1 MKKELTVTMSD
12 IAKFDTNRKTL
23 TPLIQVK
30 NIKKYFPIRKGLLKK
45 TVGHVKAVDNISF
58 DIYKGETLGIVGES
72 GSGKSTLGRVILK
85 LSPTTDGEIYY
96 NTENLTHLTNDEM
109 RHYRQDVQMI
119 FQDPFSSLN
128 PKMNVFELLEE
139 PLLIQTSLTKPE
151 RQKKVSAMIEKV
163 GLRKSDLHK
172 YPHEFSGG
180 QRQRI
185 SIARALILEPKFVV
199 CDESVSALDVSIQGQ
214 VLNLMKDLQEE
225 LQLTYMFISHDLSVV
240 HHMSD
245 RVAVMY
251 LGQIMEI
258 ANNENIYNNPLHPY
272 TKALLSSIPTGS
284 EETEMQEVRLKG
296 DIPSPANPPKGCP
309 LSTRCPFVFDR
320 CTQESPKLRQIKD
333 DQQVAC
339 HLYDKK

>member
-1 MKKELTVTMSD
+1 MIEIVDKD
-12 IAKFDTNRKTL
+12 IAKQAL
-23 TPLIQVK
+23 TPLIRVN
-30 NIKKYFPIRKGLLKK
+30 NIKKHFPIKKGILKK
-45 TVGHVKAVDNISF
+45 TVGYVKAVDGISF

-72 GSGKSTLGRVILK
+72 GSGKSTLGRVMLK
-85 LSPTTDGEIYY
+85 LMSSTDGEIYY
-96 NTENLTHLTNDEM
+96 KSTDLTYFGESEM
-109 RHYRQDVQMI
+109 RAYRQDLQMI
-119 FQDPFSSLN
+119 FQDPYSSLN
-128 PKMNVFELLEE
+128 PKMNVHELLEE
-139 PLLIQTSLTKPE
+139 PLLIQTSLSKEE
-151 RQKKVSAMIEKV
+151 RREKVRAMIEKV
-163 GLRKSDLHK
+163 GLRQSDLQK

-214 VLNLMKDLQEE
+214 ILNLMKDLQDE

-258 ANNENIYNNPLHPY
+258 AKNEDIYNNPLHPY
-272 TKALLSSIPTGS
+272 TKALLASIPTGD
-284 EETEMQEVRLKG
+284 EEEAHEEVRLKG
-296 DIPSPANPPKGCP
+296 DIPSPANPPQGCP
-309 LSTRCPFVFDR
+309 LSTRCPFAFDR
-320 CTQESPKLRQIKD
+320 CHKEAPKLLKQKD

-339 HLYDKK
+339 HLYDKQ

>member
-1 MKKELTVTMSD
+1 MVIETERV
-12 IAKFDTNRKTL
+12 AVEQKTL
-23 TPLIQVK
+23 TPLIRV
-30 NIKKYFPIRKGLLKK
+30 NELEKYFPIKKGILKK
-45 TVGHVKAVDNISF
+45 TVGHVKAVDGISF
-58 DIYKGETLGIVGES
+58 DIYEGETLGIVGES
-72 GSGKSTLGRVILK
+72 GSGKSTLGRVMLK
-85 LSPTTDGEIYY
+85 LASPTAGEIYY
-96 NTENLTHLTNDEM
+96 QSTNLTHLNRNDM
-109 RHYRQDVQMI
+109 RSYRQDLQMI

-128 PKMNVFELLEE
+128 PKMNVYELLEE
-139 PLLIQTSLTKPE
+139 SLLIQTRLPKEE
-151 RQKKVSAMIEKV
+151 RRKKVASMIGKV
-163 GLRKSDLHK
+163 GLRQSDLQK

-214 VLNLMKDLQEE
+214 VLNLMKDLQDE
-225 LQLTYMFISHDLSVV
+225 LRLTYMFISHDLSVV

-258 ANNENIYNNPLHPY
+258 AKKEAIYDNPLHPY
-272 TKALLSSIPTGS
+272 TKALLSSIPTGV
-284 EETEMQEVRLKG
+284 EEGVREEVRLKG

-309 LSTRCPFVFDR
+309 LSTRCPFAFDR
-320 CTQESPKLRQIKD
+320 CHKETPELLKKND

-339 HLYDKK
+339 HLYENE